1 MEDGYDPYLG
11 FAVESLITD
20 ADGAE
25 AVNPRSGRRRITPL
39 TSHVIPAAMDGK
51 IAVIS
56 GTGIEMEGGAI
67 SIDTPF
73 GRVEA
78 KVSELEDDTVLFI
91 PRHGRSHLPPHR
103 VNYRALLWAAKGWGA
118 LRAISTNTVG
128 TMSWHPVGSFVVPRD
143 FVELTRSR
151 PSTFFEEEA
160 VHVDLTT
167 PYCPEVRRALVD
179 GAKAAGATVSGGVYV
194 CTEGPHLE
202 SPAQIRMLRRFGD
215 VVGMTGY
222 PEVALAREMEL
233 CYASICI
240 VTNTA
245 AGMRKDA
252 MAASEI
258 TGQME
263 RSSSLLMEIIA
274 AAASK
279 MPEERGCRCG
289 SALTDARL

>member
-1 MEDGYDPYLG
+1 
-11 FAVESLITD
+11 
-20 ADGAE
+20 
-25 AVNPRSGRRRITPL
+25 
-39 TSHVIPAAMDGK
+39 MDGK
-51 IAVIS
+51 IAVIG
-56 GTGIEMEGGAI
+56 GTGIEMEGGAV

-78 KVSELEDDTVLFI
+78 KVSELEGETVLFI

-118 LRAISTNTVG
+118 SRVISTNTVG
-128 TMSWHPVGSFVVPRD
+128 TMSWHPVGSFVVPSD

-160 VHVDLTT
+160 VHVDLTI
-167 PYCPEVRRALVD
+167 PYCPEVRRALAS
-179 GAKAAGATVSGGVYV
+179 GAKAASATVSDGTYV

-222 PEVALAREMEL
+222 PEVVLARELEL

-240 VTNTA
+240 VTNPA
-245 AGMRKDA
+245 AGMRKDS
-252 MAASEI
+252 MAATEI
-258 TGQME
+258 VDEMAK
-263 RSSSLLMEIIA
+263 SALLLRQIIRGA
-274 AAASK
+274 VSM

-289 SALTDARL
+289 SALAEARL

>member
-1 MEDGYDPYLG
+1 
-11 FAVESLITD
+11 
-20 ADGAE
+20 
-25 AVNPRSGRRRITPL
+25 
-39 TSHVIPAAMDGK
+39 MDGK
-51 IAVIS
+51 IAVIG
-56 GTGIEMEGGAI
+56 GTGIEMEGGAVF
-67 SIDTPF
+67 IDTPF

-78 KVSELEDDTVLFI
+78 KVSELEGETVLFI

-118 LRAISTNTVG
+118 SRVISTNTVG

-160 VHVDLTT
+160 VHVDLTI
-167 PYCPEVRRALVD
+167 PYCPEVRRALAS
-179 GAKAAGATVSGGVYV
+179 GAKAAGASVSDGTYV

-222 PEVALAREMEL
+222 PEVVLARELEL

-240 VTNTA
+240 VTNPA
-245 AGMRKDA
+245 AGMRDDE
-252 MAASEI
+252 MAATEI
-258 TGQME
+258 VDEMAK
-263 RSSSLLMEIIA
+263 SALLLREIIRGA
-274 AAASK
+274 VSTI
-279 MPEERGCRCG
+279 PEERGCRCG
-289 SALTDARL
+289 SALAQARL